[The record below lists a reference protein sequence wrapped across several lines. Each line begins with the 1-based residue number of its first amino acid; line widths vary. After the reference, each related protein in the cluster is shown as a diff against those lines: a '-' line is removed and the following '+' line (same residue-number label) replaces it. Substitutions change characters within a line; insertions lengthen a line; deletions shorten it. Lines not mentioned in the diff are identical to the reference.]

1 MIIKCEQCQTR
12 FKLDDSKVT
21 AKGVK
26 VRCAKCRHIFSVR
39 KEVPEPE
46 ALDLE
51 TVPVPAVVADQP
63 ELTDSVKSAVPE
75 AQEPAPQFFSVDDSI
90 AGDINHSDDLESS
103 WFGELPS
110 DTATE
115 AIEEGQ
121 PSSSTLVEELSF
133 AANEDQKPLSQ
144 EAAAFGDVDFGD
156 FGTESDSVLSAPP
169 TMESVDREEPQQ
181 PDFSDNYMFGA
192 VVSPAVEDSGDA
204 TSFDFGTDSFADS
217 MDTVGIN
224 SGQKESSDLFDS
236 TGDEPFSLGEID
248 FGDDLTA
255 VAVQQVNSD
264 ELKPSQEILFAPL
277 VASQEKPAEDDDQK
291 KSFSEETAAAKEE
304 LPPLSITSRRKQS
317 SFFTGLIAVVA
328 LLVVGVLGY
337 FGYTSFMPDNGA
349 ATQETG
355 KISVRA
361 VKATFV
367 QNATIGPLLVLSGEA
382 LNEFPKSRA
391 ALQVKGTVFGAAGQ
405 VLATKVA
412 YCGNPLTAEQLGS
425 LPQDKIEAAMA
436 NQFGDSLSNLEV
448 AAGKAVPFTIVIANP
463 PSDGKDF
470 AVEPA
475 GSTVATGKQ
484 Q

>member
-26 VRCAKCRHIFSVR
+26 VRCAKCRHVFSVR
-39 KEVPEPE
+39 KEEPEPE
-46 ALDLE
+46 ALDLK
-51 TVPVPAVVADQP
+51 TPPVPAVVADQP
-63 ELTDSVKSAVPE
+63 ELADSVKSAVPE
-75 AQEPAPQFFSVDDSI
+75 AQEPAPQFSFDDDST
-90 AGDINHSDDLESS
+90 AGDIDHSDDPESS

-110 DTATE
+110 DSATE
-115 AIEEGQ
+115 AIKEEQ
-121 PSSSTLVEELSF
+121 LSSSTLVEEQTF
-133 AANEDQKPLSQ
+133 AVNEDQKPLSQ
-144 EAAAFGDVDFGD
+144 EVAAFGDVDFGD
-156 FGTESDSVLSAPP
+156 FGAESDSALSAPP
-169 TMESVDREEPQQ
+169 TMEPVDKEEPQQ
-181 PDFSDNYMFGA
+181 PDFSDDDMFGA
-192 VVSPAVEDSGDA
+192 VVSPVAEDPGDA

-217 MDTVGIN
+217 MDTVGSN
-224 SGQKESSDLFDS
+224 SGQKESSTLFDT

-248 FGDDLTA
+248 FGDELTA
-255 VAVQQVNSD
+255 VAVQQVNP
-264 ELKPSQEILFAPL
+264 EKLKPSQEILFAPL
-277 VASQEKPAEDDDQK
+277 AAAQEKPAEEDDQK
-291 KSFSEETAAAKEE
+291 KSFSAEMAAAQEE
-304 LPPLSITSRRKQS
+304 LPPLSITSRRKQN
-317 SFFTGLIAVVA
+317 SFFAGLIAVVA

-337 FGYTSFMPDNGA
+337 FGYTSFMPDRGA
-349 ATQETG
+349 ATQESG

-412 YCGNPLTAEQLGS
+412 YCGNPLTAEQLGN
-425 LPQDKIEAAMA
+425 LPQDKIETAMA

-463 PSDGKDF
+463 PGDSKDF

-475 GSTVATGKQ
+475 GSTVATSKQ
-484 Q
+484 